1 MIEPM
6 TELRVRQ
13 EIADR
18 IDRASRRRVASRA
31 KSARRARRE
40 SWPST

>member
-13 EIADR
+13 EIAER
-18 IDRASRRRVASRA
+18 VDRASRRRIAARSRA
-31 KSARRARRE
+31 DRKARRY
-40 SWPST
+40 PQF

>member
-1 MIEPM
+1 MIERM

-18 IDRASRRRVASRA
+18 VDRASRRRVAVLA
-31 KSARRARRE
+31 KAGRKARRY
-40 SWPST
+40 PQL

>member
-13 EIADR
+13 EIAER
-18 IDRASRRRVASRA
+18 IDRAGRRRVAARTKA
-31 KSARRARRE
+31 ARRARRAGLD
-40 SWPST
+40 SL

>member
-13 EIADR
+13 EIAER
-18 IDRASRRRVASRA
+18 VDRASRRRLAARTKA
-31 KSARRARRE
+31 GRKARRDLQF
-40 SWPST
+40 

>member
-13 EIADR
+13 EIAERIARADR
-18 IDRASRRRVASRA
+18 RRVAARTRASRR
-31 KSARRARRE
+31 ARRAGLD
-40 SWPST
+40 SL